1 MDASPHRDL
10 LSFLAEIPDPRSR
23 HGRQHSLSAVLG
35 LACCAILCGAR
46 GYAAI
51 AQWAVDHDI
60 AFMHRLGFT
69 RTPPKLGGIRKVLLA
84 LNRTAFEDA
93 LTRWAEAVLGR
104 PLQGDEAPP
113 QACALDGKTACGSF
127 DGLNK
132 AVHLLSLVAHESGL
146 TVAQTEVPHGGVDKT
161 NEHKTALRLLKGLVL
176 EGRLITGDAMFCQ
189 RDLSQ
194 EILDAKGHYLWFVK
208 ENQPTLLADIRAAF
222 APSAEGAFSPSA
234 AADLAECG
242 GHGDDPRQRTR
253 PSGTPDVTRHHG
265 AERVSGLAGRRPS
278 G

>member
-35 LACCAILCGAR
+35 LACCAIMCGAR

-69 RTPPKLGGIRKVLLA
+69 RTPPKLGGIRKVLIA
-84 LNRTAFEDA
+84 LNRTAFENA
-93 LTRWAEAVLGR
+93 LTQWAETVLRR
-104 PLQGDEAPP
+104 PLQGNEAPP
-113 QACALDGKTACGSF
+113 QACALDGKTVCGSF

-208 ENQPTLLADIRAAF
+208 ENQPTLLADIQAAF

-234 AADLAECG
+234 AADLAECD

-253 PSGTPDVTRHHG
+253 PSGTSDVTRHHG